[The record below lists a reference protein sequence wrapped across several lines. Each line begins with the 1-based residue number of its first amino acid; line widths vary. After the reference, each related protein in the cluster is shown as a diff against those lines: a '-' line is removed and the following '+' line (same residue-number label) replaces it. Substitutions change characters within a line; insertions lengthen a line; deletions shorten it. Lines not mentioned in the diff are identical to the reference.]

1 MSIWYRRESNGQWPI
16 IALFVGPA
24 LLGYILLT
32 IYPVLL
38 TIYNSFFEIRPR
50 NAAAFI
56 GWKNYAAL
64 ASDRTF
70 WLAVRHTLIWALVAP
85 VLEVVLGLLLAVTI
99 YARAPLGRFFRV
111 AWFSP
116 VLISYVVVAIMW
128 SWLYNYDWGLV
139 NAGLRALNLEG
150 LQRSWLGE
158 PGTALWA
165 LIVVDVWKWT
175 GFHLIVCLAAVHG
188 LPQEVIESA
197 EMDNCG
203 WLGKIYFIVVPMLA
217 PTLIGLLVLG
227 FVGKMKVFDLVWIM
241 TQGGPLWSTE
251 TVSTYVYKRAF
262 DWNTFDLGYPCGIA
276 TVWFA
281 AILLC
286 VILFTTV
293 FRQREK
299 LEY

>member
-1 MSIWYRRESNGQWPI
+1 MSIWHRRASNGHWPI

-24 LLGYILLT
+24 LLTYVLLT

-38 TIYNSFFEIRPR
+38 TIYNSFLEIRPR
-50 NAAAFI
+50 SAATFV

-70 WLAVRHTLIWALVAP
+70 WLAVRHTVIWALVAP
-85 VLEVVLGLLLAVTI
+85 VLEVVLGLLLALAI
-99 YARAPLGRFFRV
+99 YARVPLGRFFRV

-188 LPQEVIESA
+188 LPKEVIESA

-203 WLGKIYFIVVPMLA
+203 WFAKLYFIILPMLA
-217 PTLIGLLVLG
+217 PTLVGLLVLG

-276 TVWFA
+276 TVWFGT
-281 AILLC
+281 ILLC